1 MKMIQQPHHSV
12 VIVLAHVILV
22 KLPMPVTL
30 VLMVGTYMEILVSK
44 IVMNHL
50 HYTTKMMTILVHLV
64 TNLVKLVMNHT
75 ITQMNVLHV
84 HQMMIVLKEPLVK
97 LTSILVS
104 LIVPLVMEI
113 LLQFPE

>member
-22 KLPMPVTL
+22 KLPKPVTL
-30 VLMVGTYMEILVSK
+30 VLKVGTYMEILVSQ

-50 HYTTKMMTILVHLV
+50 DYTTKMMTGLVQLV

-84 HQMMIVLKEPLVK
+84 HLILIVMKEPLVK
-97 LTSILVS
+97 LTSIHVS
-104 LIVPLVMEI
+104 LMVLLVMQI
-113 LLQFPE
+113 L